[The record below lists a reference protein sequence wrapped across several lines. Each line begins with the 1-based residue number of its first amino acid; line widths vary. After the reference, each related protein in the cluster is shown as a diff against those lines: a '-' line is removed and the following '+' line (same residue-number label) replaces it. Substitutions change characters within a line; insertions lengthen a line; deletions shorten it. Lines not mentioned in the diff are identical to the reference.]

1 MINPLNMAQPDRD
14 SGDGT
19 KSEVLTKQRVKRPP
33 LYRVIMLNDDYTT
46 QEFVILVLR
55 RFFHK
60 SNEEAQA
67 LMRAI
72 HNTGRGV
79 AGVYP
84 HDIAV
89 TKVQQVRA
97 AAQQNSMPLRLTI
110 EPDR

>member
-1 MINPLNMAQPDRD
+1 MSGPKRKESDPDQQSD
-14 SGDGT
+14 
-19 KSEVLTKQRVKRPP
+19 VLTKPKVKRPP

-60 SNEEAQA
+60 PQTEAFQ

-72 HNTGRGV
+72 HTTGRGI

-89 TKVQQVRA
+89 TKVQQVQTF
-97 AAQQNSMPLRLTI
+97 AQQCSMPLRLTI
-110 EPDR
+110 EAEH